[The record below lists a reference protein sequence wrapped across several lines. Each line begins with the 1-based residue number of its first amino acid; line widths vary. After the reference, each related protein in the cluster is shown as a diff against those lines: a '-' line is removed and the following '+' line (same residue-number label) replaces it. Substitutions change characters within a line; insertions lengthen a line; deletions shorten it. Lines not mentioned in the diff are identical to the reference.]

1 MMQPAVLDKVLHL
14 GLFVAGAVAVA
25 VGALALL
32 ERFAG
37 RGRTRA
43 IHLRHLAIPI
53 AAFAAFGIAERLY
66 HALS

>member
-1 MMQPAVLDKVLHL
+1 MQTGVLDKVLHL

-37 RGRTRA
+37 GGRAPAIRA
-43 IHLRHLAIPI
+43 RHLAIPI
-53 AAFAAFGIAERLY
+53 AASAAFGIAERLY
-66 HALS
+66 HALG